1 MTLPPQPAHKLVQ
14 DWQSWI
20 EQLHVTSDA
29 NFRIAFELVEPEV
42 AAQSGGYTG
51 ALGEQ
56 DEAAPER
63 SEWTLHF
70 ALQARDDMRLV
81 IPAAQIWTAYNGVL
95 RYGGRRVDRPQERLL
110 AGLGAASRLFAPI
123 ERSLR
128 TPRPE
133 RAILSPAEAH
143 RFLCE
148 IAPLLESNG
157 FGVLL
162 PEWWNSRQRTSLGMR
177 LRLFAD
183 ENTAWR
189 SADDEQTAS
198 A

>member
-1 MTLPPQPAHKLVQ
+1 
-14 DWQSWI
+14 
-20 EQLHVTSDA
+20 
-29 NFRIAFELVEPEV
+29 
-42 AAQSGGYTG
+42 
-51 ALGEQ
+51 
-56 DEAAPER
+56 
-63 SEWTLHF
+63 
-70 ALQARDDMRLV
+70 MRLV

-95 RYGGRRVDRPQERLL
+95 RYAGRRVDRPQERLL

-162 PEWWNSRQRTSLGMR
+162 PEWWNSRQRTSLGVR
-177 LRLFAD
+177 LRLFAE
-183 ENTAWR
+183 ENAMWD
-189 SADDEQTAS
+189 SGDDELVAS
-198 A
+198 AGKATATRQRPRALCLGADARLAADQPGGV